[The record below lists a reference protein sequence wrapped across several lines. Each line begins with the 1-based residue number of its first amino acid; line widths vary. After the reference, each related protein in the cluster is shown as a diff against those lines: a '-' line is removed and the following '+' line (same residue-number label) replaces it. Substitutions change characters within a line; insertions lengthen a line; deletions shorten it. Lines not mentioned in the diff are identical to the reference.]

1 MDYYIADTHFG
12 HEQVLKECRP
22 QFKTTQEMDKFII
35 DNINRKMTRN
45 DTLYIIGDFSYRSKR
60 SPIEYLEAIKPKKV
74 LILGNH
80 DEWFKKLSDEEKKKY
95 FINDE
100 KQGYNEY
107 RTKKNSIEL
116 YYCHYPRLAW
126 NRSHYFGTTF
136 SICGHIHNRT
146 DGAIA
151 AELFHLI
158 NNQFNAGV
166 DINNFEPV
174 TFEELIKNNTEFYQR
189 SYTDNELE
197 LLQEAIERL
206 RK

>member
-12 HEQVLKECRP
+12 HEAILNECRP
-22 QFKTTQEMDKFII
+22 QFKTIQEMDKFII
-35 DNINRKMTRN
+35 DNINRKMTKK

-60 SPIEYLEAIKPKKV
+60 PPLEYLEAIKPKKV

-80 DEWFKKLSDEEKKKY
+80 DEWFKKLSEEEKEKY

-116 YYCHYPRLAW
+116 YFCHYPMLDW
-126 NRSHYFGTTF
+126 NGSHYFGHSF
-136 SICGHIHNRT
+136 SICGHIHNRKE
-146 DGAIA
+146 GRLS
-151 AELFHLI
+151 AEVFPLI
-158 NNQFNAGV
+158 KNQFNAGV

-174 TFEELIKNNTEFYQR
+174 TFEELIENNARFYQR
-189 SYTDNELE
+189 TYTDEE
-197 LLQEAIERL
+197 IALLKDAVERL
-206 RK
+206 SK